1 MMFKQLQRK
10 LARESREL
18 TLSRAPA
25 RTLYYFGLTLV
36 RGARQGAHWC
46 ISHPVML
53 FLVLPALALYLAA
66 KHSHYA
72 PDTVQTIEVCGLRNT
87 HRREQVHG
95 GGVLVTWLTSAAG
108 VDADVMCAGVANKP
122 GRKSLASVD
131 RKQKAVLGVG
141 PPEAGSVGPGC
152 PGQIRSAW
160 GGRLNQ
166 MHGMALRPGM
176 ILL

>member
-72 PDTVQTIEVCGLRNT
+72 PDTVQTIEVCVQGQRSMNHSGQL
-87 HRREQVHG
+87 HG
-95 GGVLVTWLTSAAG
+95 GGGLQASHQWVTGLTSAAG
-108 VDADVMCAGVANKP
+108 VDADVMCAGVANRTGSKVWP
-122 GRKSLASVD
+122 
-131 RKQKAVLGVG
+131 VLI
-141 PPEAGSVGPGC
+141 ES
-152 PGQIRSAW
+152 
-160 GGRLNQ
+160 
-166 MHGMALRPGM
+166 
-176 ILL
+176 